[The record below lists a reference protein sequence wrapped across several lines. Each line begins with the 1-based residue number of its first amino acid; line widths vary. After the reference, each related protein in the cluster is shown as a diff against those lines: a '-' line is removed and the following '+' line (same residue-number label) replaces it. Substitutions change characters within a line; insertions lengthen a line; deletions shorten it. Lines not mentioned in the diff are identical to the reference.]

1 MKMAKIKKQSL
12 VDQIYAK
19 LREEILTLK
28 LPLGSRINVNDIQD
42 ELGVSSTPLREALNR
57 LQQDGLIIMEPNIG
71 ASVLS
76 LDEHDV
82 EEIEELAS
90 VFQSAA
96 VRFSMVRG
104 DRALMAERIEEQIR
118 NYKEA
123 RTARDCTKA
132 VYELLGTFYHY
143 CGNKRLDNS
152 MIALQGQVLLLRY
165 IYALCPD
172 CHNNQDLL
180 EKILSGVKENDTE
193 AILTALQEYSRRS
206 QASILDWIRNRKS

>member
-1 MKMAKIKKQSL
+1 MAKIKKQSL

-57 LQQDGLIIMEPNIG
+57 LQQDGLVVMEPNIG

-82 EEIEELAS
+82 EEIEELAF

-123 RTARDCTKA
+123 RTARDCTKE
-132 VYELLGTFYHY
+132 VYELIGTFYHY

>member
-1 MKMAKIKKQSL
+1 MAKIKKQSL

-28 LPLGSRINVNDIQD
+28 LPLGSRININEIQ
-42 ELGVSSTPLREALNR
+42 EEFGVSSTPLREALNR
-57 LQQDGLIIMEPNIG
+57 LQQDGLIVMETNIG

-76 LDEHDV
+76 LNEHDI
-82 EEIEELAS
+82 EEIEELAF

-104 DRALMAERIEEQIR
+104 NRALMAERIEEQIR
-118 NYKEA
+118 NYNDA

-132 VYELLGTFYHY
+132 VYELIGTFYHY

-165 IYALCPD
+165 IYALCPE

-193 AILTALQEYSRRS
+193 VILNALQEYSRRS
-206 QASILDWIRNRKS
+206 QASILEWIRKRKS

>member
-1 MKMAKIKKQSL
+1 MAKIKKQSL

-28 LPLGSRINVNDIQD
+28 LPLGSRINVNDIQE

-57 LQQDGLIIMEPNIG
+57 LQQDGLIVMETNIG

-76 LDEHDV
+76 LDEHDI
-82 EEIEELAS
+82 EEIEELAF

-132 VYELLGTFYHY
+132 VYELIGTFYHY

-193 AILTALQEYSRRS
+193 AILNALQEYSRRS
-206 QASILDWIRNRKS
+206 QASILEWIRNRKS

>member
-1 MKMAKIKKQSL
+1 MAKIKKQSL

-19 LREEILTLK
+19 LREDILTLK
-28 LPLGSRINVNDIQD
+28 LPLGSRINVNEVQE

-57 LQQDGLIIMEPNIG
+57 LQQDGLIVMETNIG
-71 ASVLS
+71 ASVLT
-76 LDEHDV
+76 LNEHDV
-82 EEIEELAS
+82 EEIEELAL

-96 VRFSMVRG
+96 VRFSMARG
-104 DRALMAERIEEQIR
+104 DRAQMADRMEEQIR
-118 NYKEA
+118 NYKNA
-123 RTARDCTKA
+123 RTARECTKA
-132 VYELLGTFYHY
+132 VYELIGTFYHH

-172 CHNNQDLL
+172 CSNNQDLL

-193 AILTALQEYSRRS
+193 GILRALQEYSRRS
-206 QASILDWIRNRKS
+206 QTSILKWIRTQKT

>member
-57 LQQDGLIIMEPNIG
+57 LQQDGLIVMEPNIG

-123 RTARDCTKA
+123 RTARDCTKE
-132 VYELLGTFYHY
+132 VYELIGTFYHY

-165 IYALCPD
+165 IYALCSD

-193 AILTALQEYSRRS
+193 AILNALQEYSRRS
-206 QASILDWIRNRKS
+206 QASILEWIRNRKS

>member
-57 LQQDGLIIMEPNIG
+57 LQQDGLIVMETNIG

-82 EEIEELAS
+82 EEIEELAF

-123 RTARDCTKA
+123 RTARDCTKE
-132 VYELLGTFYHY
+132 VYELIGTFYHY

>member
-1 MKMAKIKKQSL
+1 MAKIKKQSL

-19 LREEILTLK
+19 LREDILTLK
-28 LPLGSRINVNDIQD
+28 LPLGSRINVNEVQE

-57 LQQDGLIIMEPNIG
+57 LQQDGLIVMETNIG
-71 ASVLS
+71 ASVLT
-76 LDEHDV
+76 LNEHDV
-82 EEIEELAS
+82 EEIEELAL

-96 VRFSMVRG
+96 VRFSMARG
-104 DRALMAERIEEQIR
+104 DRAQMADRMEEQIR
-118 NYKEA
+118 NYKNA
-123 RTARDCTKA
+123 RTARECTKA
-132 VYELLGTFYHY
+132 VYELIGTFYHH

-172 CHNNQDLL
+172 CSNNQDLL

-193 AILTALQEYSRRS
+193 GILHALQEYSRRS
-206 QASILDWIRNRKS
+206 QTSILKWIRTQKT